1 MSIKDRLAGKSAT
14 IGLTP
19 RQPQE
24 QTEATQQ
31 RAKTGPGQMLHA
43 MPFLAE
49 NEKQIAELREK
60 LALAEQNVSGRKI
73 PLAELHEV
81 PGRRRK
87 LSTDEYNELK
97 NNLREYPLI
106 TPITT
111 RKRKEGGYE
120 IISGHNRVA
129 IYAELGHTEILA
141 IVQEFDDSNTELG
154 ALFANLFHPNLPD
167 VQKYSAFK
175 RLQEITGKSQKQLA
189 EESGADPKSVS
200 RWMSFDKLPSAALHL
215 IESNPDKIGGTAAMA
230 FATIASN
237 AKKQDSVVEAIK
249 GIVEGKLTQ
258 EAGVQLAKMNG
269 KQPAKTPR
277 AGPEI
282 IRSGKK
288 NYCKVL
294 ATKQTLRLDFETE
307 EERIGME
314 DEIMKILAKRA
325 ETLKNG

>member
-19 RQPQE
+19 RQLPE

-60 LALAEQNVSGRKI
+60 LALAEQNVSDRKI

-97 NNLREYPLI
+97 NNLDKHPLI
-106 TPITT
+106 TPITV

-129 IYAELGHTEILA
+129 VYAELGRTDILA
-141 IVQEFDDSNTELG
+141 IIQEFDDSNTELG

-175 RLQEITGKSQKQLA
+175 RLQEITGKTQKELA
-189 EESGADPKSVS
+189 KESGADEKSVS
-200 RWMSFDKLPSAALHL
+200 RWMSFDRLPSEALRL
-215 IESNPDKIGGTAAMA
+215 VEANPDKIGGTSAMA
-230 FATIASN
+230 FAAISSDEVKQGAVIA
-237 AKKQDSVVEAIK
+237 AIK
-249 GIVEGKLTQ
+249 AIVDGKISQ
-258 EAGVQLAKMNG
+258 ETGVRMAKMNG
-269 KQPAKTPR
+269 KQATPTTR
-277 AGPEI
+277 ATPEI

-307 EERIGME
+307 EERVEME
-314 DEIMKILAKRA
+314 AAIRAILTKRV
-325 ETLKNG
+325 ESLKNG